1 MPRRPRLVS
10 ILCLLLGGL
19 ALAGCT
25 DAPAHPQFAEIGF
38 ADRPPFKLVVRE
50 IKIEQAYQPPHAA
63 PNVEHLFHVS
73 PAAAAERWARD
84 RLAAAGSFN
93 RARYV
98 IREASVVE
106 SPLEQSAGMS
116 GALTTGKSERYD
128 ARLVVELR
136 IFIEGD
142 GSQTTLTAEVT
153 HSRALPENLT
163 LREREMAWHEMTQIM
178 LCELDGLLDVNIR
191 KTFPYLIL

>member
-1 MPRRPRLVS
+1 MPRRSRLPFF
-10 ILCLLLGGL
+10 LWL
-19 ALAGCT
+19 AAGALVLAGCT
-25 DAPAHPQFAEIGF
+25 DVSPRPQFAEIAF
-38 ADRPPFKLVVRE
+38 TDRPPFKLDVRE
-50 IKIEQAYQPPHAA
+50 IEIERAYQPPRAA
-63 PNVEHLFHVS
+63 PNVEHLFHVP

-84 RLAAAGSFN
+84 RLAAAGPRN

-106 SPLEQSAGMS
+106 LPLEHSAGMS
-116 GALTTGKSERYD
+116 GALTTGQAERYD

-136 IFIEGD
+136 IFFEGD

-153 HSRALPENLT
+153 YSRAVPKNLT
-163 LREREMAWHEMTQIM
+163 LREREVAWHEMTQTM

-191 KTFPYLIL
+191 KAFPYLIL